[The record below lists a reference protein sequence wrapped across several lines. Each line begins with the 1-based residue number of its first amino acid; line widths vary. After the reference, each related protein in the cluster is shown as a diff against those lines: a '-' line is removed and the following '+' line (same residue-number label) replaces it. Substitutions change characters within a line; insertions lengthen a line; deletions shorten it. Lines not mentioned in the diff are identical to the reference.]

1 MANLQ
6 QALQK
11 ATFATVITTD
21 KLLGVKNDPSNT
33 SLQFKE
39 LITSKVDV
47 VALLGHADHELSH
60 LWREELIIKPTLKRV
75 YHPAHTFCSSEKIT
89 APTKYRFGVDLAKQI
104 RDAKETNRIGNA
116 VGSSK
121 HDYRPIHP
129 TPRGLTGVT
138 VLTNVGLQTGSIFWG
153 KVPMQPS

>member
-1 MANLQ
+1 MTNLQ

-89 APTKYRFGVDLAKQI
+89 ASTKYRFGVDLAKQI

-116 VGSSK
+116 VASSE
-121 HDYRPIHP
+121 HDYRPILERILLRVS
-129 TPRGLTGVT
+129 T
-138 VLTNVGLQTGSIFWG
+138 
-153 KVPMQPS
+153 KMQQQ